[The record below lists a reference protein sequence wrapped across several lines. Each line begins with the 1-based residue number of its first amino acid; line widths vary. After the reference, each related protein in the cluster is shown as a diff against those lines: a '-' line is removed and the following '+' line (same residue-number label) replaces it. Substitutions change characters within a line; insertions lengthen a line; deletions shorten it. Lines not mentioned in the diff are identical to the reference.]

1 MDIQSKIRSAVLNY
15 FEKDDTLYYAGKKSP
30 NMLFADYSISRSDCP
45 LSTVQL
51 RFIISED
58 GFDAVFN
65 IRGLKAVEKAK
76 NYTAMLLSYINDG
89 MRYGCF
95 TMTPEDG
102 DVSFVFGCP
111 LPETGELDYE
121 FFDRIVC
128 LGLSMVDRYSD
139 ALVPIM
145 LGFSTDPKSACE
157 LVESQNN

>member
-1 MDIQSKIRSAVLNY
+1 MDIQDKIHSAILEY
-15 FEKDDTLYYAGKKSP
+15 FEKDDTLYYAGKRSP
-30 NMLFADYSISRSDCP
+30 GMLFADYNISRPDCP

-51 RFIISED
+51 RFIISDD

-95 TMTPEDG
+95 TMDLGSGE
-102 DVSFVFGCP
+102 VSYVIGCP
-111 LPETGELDYE
+111 LPEDGILDYD

-157 LVESQNN
+157 LVESQND

>member
-1 MDIQSKIRSAVLNY
+1 MDIQDKIHSAILDY
-15 FEKDDTLYYAGKKSP
+15 FEKDDTLYYAGKKAP
-30 NMLFADYSISRSDCP
+30 NMLFADYNISREDCP

-51 RFIISED
+51 RFIISDD
-58 GFDAVFN
+58 GFDAIFN
-65 IRGLKAVEKAK
+65 VRGLKAVEKAK

-95 TMTPEDG
+95 TLTPESG
-102 DVSFVFGCP
+102 DVSYVIGCP
-111 LPETGELDYE
+111 LPETGILDYE

-157 LVESQNN
+157 LVESRND